1 MIRIPPC
8 LTRVRARAP
17 LRIAVLQVIYQYASI
32 VTGVN
37 VHYPEPARTIIRV
50 VSVFS
55 LQFLNYAPP
64 ECVNEG
70 ASFYD
75 RLLIMTIFQILVAP
89 TLGGDDAGDE
99 NARTCQEQV

>member
-1 MIRIPPC
+1 M
-8 LTRVRARAP
+8 
-17 LRIAVLQVIYQYASI
+17 LQVIYQYASI

-37 VHYPEPARTIIRV
+37 VHYPEPAKTIIRV

-55 LQFLNYAPP
+55 LQVLNYAPP

-75 RLLIMTIFQILVAP
+75 RLLADVYSSRRGSNFKVTNPGEA
-89 TLGGDDAGDE
+89 
-99 NARTCQEQV
+99 ARDGSV